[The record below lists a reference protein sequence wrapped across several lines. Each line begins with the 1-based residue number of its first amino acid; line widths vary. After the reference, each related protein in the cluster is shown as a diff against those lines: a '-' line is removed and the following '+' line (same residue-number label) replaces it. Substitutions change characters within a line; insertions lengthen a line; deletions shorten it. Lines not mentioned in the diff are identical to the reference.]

1 MNIRPL
7 GDRVLV
13 EPIEEKEQ
21 TVGGIYIPDSAKE
34 KPMQGKVLA
43 VGKKLDKDGKEIAF
57 DVKKGDTVNKMAK
70 QIKFDAEA
78 RQKILAGVEKLSN
91 AVTSTL
97 GPSGRNVILDKKFG
111 SPQITKDGVTV
122 AKEIELPDPFEN
134 MGAQMVK
141 EVASKT
147 NDVAGDGT
155 TTATL
160 LAESIYREGLKNLT
174 AGANAMA
181 LKRGIDK
188 ATAAVVDAIAKQS
201 KKVKTADEIAQVA
214 TLSANG
220 DEEIGKMIS
229 EAMDKVGKEGTITVE
244 EAKTLESSLDVVEGM
259 QFDKGY
265 LSPYFVTD
273 PESMEC
279 ELENPFI
286 LLFEKKIS
294 SLQDMLPLLQQVAK
308 TGRPLM
314 IIAEDVEGE
323 ALATLVVNKLRGT
336 FQVCAVK
343 APGFGDRRK
352 AILEDIAILTGG
364 KLISEDI
371 GIKLENVT
379 IDMLGRAKKVVVDK
393 DNTTV
398 VEGLG
403 KSADIKARVEQLK
416 RQIEETTSDYDRE
429 KLQERLA
436 KLAGGVALIKVG
448 AATEAAMKEK
458 KDRVDD
464 ALHAT
469 RAAVEEGIVAGGGVA
484 YLRAQKAIEALK
496 LEGDEAVGASIIAR
510 AIEAPLRKLVNNAG
524 QEAAL
529 VIANVKKATGTN
541 GYNVRTGEYADML
554 KAGIVDPAKVT
565 RSALQNAASIA
576 GLLLTT
582 DCMVTDIPEKKDS
595 CGCGGHGAPG
605 GMDGMM

>member
-1 MNIRPL
+1 
-7 GDRVLV
+7 
-13 EPIEEKEQ
+13 
-21 TVGGIYIPDSAKE
+21 
-34 KPMQGKVLA
+34 
-43 VGKKLDKDGKEIAF
+43 
-57 DVKKGDTVNKMAK
+57 MAK

-188 ATAAVVDAIAKQS
+188 ATAAVVEAIAKQS

-265 LSPYFVTD
+265 LSPYFVTNPD
-273 PESMEC
+273 AMEC
-279 ELENPFI
+279 ELEDPFI
-286 LLFEKKIS
+286 LLFEKKITN
-294 SLQDMLPLLQQVAK
+294 LQDMLPLLQAVAK
-308 TGRPLM
+308 SGRPLM

-323 ALATLVVNKLRGT
+323 ALATLVVNRLRGT

-364 KLISEDI
+364 RLISEDI
-371 GIKLENVT
+371 GVKLENVG

-393 DNTTV
+393 DNTTI

-403 KSADIKARVEQLK
+403 KSSDIKARVEQIK
-416 RQIEETTSDYDRE
+416 KQIEETTSDYDRE

-469 RAAVEEGIVAGGGVA
+469 RAAVEEGIVPGGGVA
-484 YLRAQKAIEALK
+484 YLRAQKAIDALK
-496 LEGDEAVGASIIAR
+496 LDGDEAVGASIIAR

>member
-1 MNIRPL
+1 
-7 GDRVLV
+7 
-13 EPIEEKEQ
+13 
-21 TVGGIYIPDSAKE
+21 
-34 KPMQGKVLA
+34 
-43 VGKKLDKDGKEIAF
+43 
-57 DVKKGDTVNKMAK
+57 MAK

-181 LKRGIDK
+181 LKLGIDK

-265 LSPYFVTD
+265 LSPYFVTNPD
-273 PESMEC
+273 AMEC
-279 ELENPFI
+279 ELEDPFI

-294 SLQDMLPLLQQVAK
+294 GLQDMLPLLQQVAK
-308 TGRPLM
+308 SGRPLM

-336 FQVCAVK
+336 FSVCAVK

-496 LEGDEAVGASIIAR
+496 LDGDEAVGASIIAR

>member
-1 MNIRPL
+1 
-7 GDRVLV
+7 
-13 EPIEEKEQ
+13 
-21 TVGGIYIPDSAKE
+21 
-34 KPMQGKVLA
+34 
-43 VGKKLDKDGKEIAF
+43 
-57 DVKKGDTVNKMAK
+57 MAK
-70 QIKFDAEA
+70 QIKFDADA
-78 RQKILAGVEKLSN
+78 RQKILAGVEKLSA

-122 AKEIELPDPFEN
+122 AKEIELADPFEN

-160 LAESIYREGLKNLT
+160 LAEAIYREGLKNLT
-174 AGANAMA
+174 AGANATA
-181 LKRGIDK
+181 LKNGIDK
-188 ATAAVVDAIAKQS
+188 ATNAVVEAIAKLA
-201 KKVKTADEIAQVA
+201 KKVKSADEIAQVA

-220 DEEIGKMIS
+220 EAEIGAIIS
-229 EAMDKVGKEGTITVE
+229 EAMDKVGKDGTITVE
-244 EAKTLESSLDVVEGM
+244 EAKTLETTLDVVEGM

-273 PESMEC
+273 PEEMEC
-279 ELENPFI
+279 VLENPYI
-286 LLFEKKIS
+286 LLFEKKIAN
-294 SLQDMLPLLQQVAK
+294 LQELLPVLQSVAK
-308 TGRPLM
+308 SGRPLM

-323 ALATLVVNKLRGT
+323 ALATLVVNKLRGS

-352 AILEDIAILTGG
+352 AILQDIAILTGG
-364 KLISEDI
+364 QLISEDL
-371 GIKLENVT
+371 GVKLENVGL
-379 IDMLGRAKKVVVDK
+379 DMLGRAKKVTVDK
-393 DNTTV
+393 DNTTI

-403 KSADIKARVEQLK
+403 KGADIKARVEQIK
-416 RQIEETTSDYDRE
+416 KQIEETTSDYDRE

-436 KLAGGVALIKVG
+436 KLSGGVAIIKVG

-469 RAAVEEGIVAGGGVA
+469 RAAVEEGIVPGGGVA
-484 YLRAQKAIEALK
+484 YLRCQKAIEALK
-496 LEGDEAVGASIIAR
+496 LEGDEKVGADIITR

-529 VIANVKKATGTN
+529 VIANVKKASGTN
-541 GYNVRTGEYADML
+541 GYNVRTGEYADLM
-554 KAGIVDPAKVT
+554 KCGVVDPAKVT

-582 DCMVTDIPEKKDS
+582 DCMVTDIPEKKE
-595 CGCGGHGAPG
+595 CNCGGHGGQP

>member
-1 MNIRPL
+1 
-7 GDRVLV
+7 
-13 EPIEEKEQ
+13 
-21 TVGGIYIPDSAKE
+21 
-34 KPMQGKVLA
+34 
-43 VGKKLDKDGKEIAF
+43 
-57 DVKKGDTVNKMAK
+57 MAK

-265 LSPYFVTD
+265 LSPYFVTS
-273 PESMEC
+273 PEDMEC

-294 SLQDMLPLLQQVAK
+294 GLQDMLPLLQQVAK
-308 TGRPLM
+308 SGRPLM

-393 DNTTV
+393 DNATI

-403 KSADIKARVEQLK
+403 KGADIKARVDQIK
-416 RQIEETTSDYDRE
+416 KQIEETTSDYDRE

-436 KLAGGVALIKVG
+436 KLSGGVAIIKVG

-484 YLRAQKAIEALK
+484 YLRCQKAIEALK
-496 LEGDEAVGASIIAR
+496 LEGDEKVGADIIAR
-510 AIEAPLRKLVNNAG
+510 AIEAPLRKLVANAG

-529 VIANVKKATGTN
+529 VIANVKKAAGTN
-541 GYNVRTGEYADML
+541 GYNVRTGEYADL
-554 KAGIVDPAKVT
+554 FKCGVVDPAKVA
-565 RSALQNAASIA
+565 RCALQNAASIA

-582 DCMVTDIPEKKDS
+582 DCMVTDIPEKKDA
-595 CGCGGHGAPG
+595 CNCGGHGGQP